1 MTIFR
6 TAPELRPYSAE
17 PWLCTLNSPSA
28 STGKSVAG
36 ALARPPWLNEGCWRN
51 ESLLSTP
58 SIKKILDFSRCPLTL
73 NEPNDPRGVRG
84 AAPGIRKVSLRK
96 SRPFSG
102 SRFTCRSL
110 MTSASAALSR
120 SICGDS
126 SVRSEEHTSELQSRL
141 HLVCRLLLEKKNR
154 RKPGLQTL
162 QVQAAFAR

>member
-36 ALARPPWLNEGCWRN
+36 ALATPPWLNEGCWRN

-73 NEPNDPRGVRG
+73 NDPNDPRGVRG
-84 AAPGIRKVSLRK
+84 AAPLHLRGFLGDGDSLREGL
-96 SRPFSG
+96 RREQDIQVRVRRNFHLDLLPDESG
-102 SRFTCRSL
+102 KIL
-110 MTSASAALSR
+110 
-120 SICGDS
+120 G
-126 SVRSEEHTSELQSRL
+126 H
-141 HLVCRLLLEKKNR
+141 
-154 RKPGLQTL
+154 
-162 QVQAAFAR
+162 